1 MFGWEKK
8 DMENIGPRELKVYRN
23 LAKRYLEF
31 SNEEINIAIS
41 GRILQE
47 IHQPR

>member
-8 DMENIGPRELKVYRN
+8 DMENVGPREFKVYRN

-31 SNEEINIAIS
+31 SNDEINIAVS
-41 GRILQE
+41 DGTLQE
-47 IHQPR
+47 IRQPR